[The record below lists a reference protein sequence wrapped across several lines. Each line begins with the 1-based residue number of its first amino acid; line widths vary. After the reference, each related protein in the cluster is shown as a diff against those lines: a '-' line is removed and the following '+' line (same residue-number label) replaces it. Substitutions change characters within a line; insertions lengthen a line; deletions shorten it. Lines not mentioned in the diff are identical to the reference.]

1 MHHCTLFLIQI
12 LYCISFAVCS
22 NDSNKLVER
31 IQFTHSLFSGEGPT
45 NNVLEQYNSMVRD
58 LESQLTIDPS
68 NLKDHLPQLYF
79 RKALI
84 EINLHKENLAIQ
96 DLKKCLDLDP
106 VLKPARTKLIE
117 ILLEKGDF
125 STLMGYLT
133 KEDQEVSKKIELV
146 KQVFTNAEKAYN
158 KKDFA
163 QCVLELENTVIP
175 ITPSN
180 PNAYQLHLKC
190 MGEIYSKLDV
200 TENQQ
205 LPSKLIISDL
215 NKLISLQP
223 MSTLQW
229 YESMANYLLFT
240 EVQFEKS
247 WLFVKNCLKIDNDFK
262 GCGQISKFYVK
273 FQKFLATL
281 EMYSINNGHYYLVN
295 DNNIQNQNVNEDLNK
310 DIDFKF
316 VADFLLNDEVKVS
329 KLEKKKLSS
338 SIKNNYG
345 YLLSRASAFVQTE
358 LGNDKILNTLSF
370 KMDLDRILCE
380 SFIQLNDF
388 KKAAAYCSNIED
400 SESPFLPKYV
410 PEIDQL
416 LAKKKYEEAKRLLE
430 RFNVNV
436 RRSKLF
442 SERYEVIERYIN
454 QQRQQ
459 QQQRQ
464 RQQQQQQQRQWQ
476 QRQQQQRHRAPPN
489 SKPSTDYYKI
499 LDISR
504 DADEKTIKK
513 AYRTQTLK
521 YHPDKYKGNDLTP
534 DQIENKMQD
543 INQAYEVLA
552 DKELRERYDRGDD
565 PNDPL
570 GGQRQQQQP
579 FGGSRPF
586 SGGGGQQFQFNFGEN
601 DFMRQFMKQKGG
613 SGGSSGFGG
622 FGFGGFGGQ
631 KQRTY
636 VKKNAKKS
644 K

>member
-1 MHHCTLFLIQI
+1 MHYCTLFLIQI
-12 LYCISFAVCS
+12 LYCISLAVCS

-31 IQFTHSLFSGEGPT
+31 IQLTHSLFSGEGPT

-58 LESQLTIDPS
+58 LESQLTIEQSD
-68 NLKDHLPQLYF
+68 LKDHLPQLYF

-106 VLKPARTKLIE
+106 VLKPARTKLID

-125 STLMGYLT
+125 STLTGYLT
-133 KEDQEVSKKIELV
+133 KEDQEVGKKIELV
-146 KQVFTNAEKAYN
+146 KKAFANAEKAYN
-158 KKDFA
+158 KKDFV
-163 QCVLELENTVIP
+163 QCTLELENTVIP
-175 ITPSN
+175 ITPSS

-190 MGEIYSKLDV
+190 IVEIYSKLDV

-223 MSTLQW
+223 MSTLLW
-229 YESMANYLLFT
+229 YESMAKYLLFT

-247 WLFVKNCLKIDNDFK
+247 WLFVKNCLKIDNDYK

-273 FQKFLATL
+273 FQKFLGVL
-281 EMYSINNGHYYLVN
+281 EEYSINNGHYYLVN
-295 DNNIQNQNVNEDLNK
+295 DNNNQNNQNVNEDLNK
-310 DIDFKF
+310 DVDFKF
-316 VADFLLNDEVKVS
+316 VNDFLLHDEVKVS
-329 KLEKKKLSS
+329 KIEKKKLSS
-338 SIKNNYG
+338 SIKNNYD
-345 YLLSRASAFVQTE
+345 YLLSKASAFVQTE
-358 LGNDKILNTLSF
+358 SGNDRAFKTLSF
-370 KMDLDRILCE
+370 KIDLDRILCE

-388 KKAAAYCSNIED
+388 KKAGSYCSKIED
-400 SESPFLPKYV
+400 TESPFLPKYI

-416 LAKKKYEEAKRLLE
+416 LAKKKNEEAKRLLE

-442 SERYEVIERYIN
+442 RDRYEVIGRYTN

-476 QRQQQQRHRAPPN
+476 QRQQQQHQRAPPN
-489 SKPSTDYYKI
+489 RKPSTDYYKI

-521 YHPDKYKGNDLTP
+521 FHPDKYKGNDLTP
-534 DQIENKMQD
+534 EQIENKMQD

-586 SGGGGQQFQFNFGEN
+586 GGGGGQQYQFNFGQN
-601 DFMRQFMKQKGG
+601 DFMKQFMKQKGG
-613 SGGSSGFGG
+613 SGGSGGFGG
-622 FGFGGFGGQ
+622 FGFGGQ
-631 KQRTY
+631 NQRTY
-636 VKKNAKKS
+636 VKKNAKKN